1 MRKYLVAA
9 VLSALILVPSAA
21 HAGFVLDASL
31 GKGYQV
37 TSPRGTEQLNLEI
50 APGWGPS
57 LPILSMFRLQLGIVL
72 DFADKSGSST
82 NYALRPMLS
91 IIPPILPLYGR
102 LIVAVNNLR
111 EVGGSK
117 REIAYGGA
125 AGVRIGTPSIG
136 LIPSLGIFGE
146 LGALPRSRTYVD
158 GDKFTWV
165 LEARAGAYLEF

>member
-9 VLSALILVPSAA
+9 VLSALIFVPSAA
-21 HAGFVLDASL
+21 RAGFVLDASL

-37 TSPRGTEQLNLEI
+37 TSPRGTEQLNLQL

-72 DFADKSGSST
+72 DFADKTASTT
-82 NYALRPMLS
+82 NYELRPMLS
-91 IIPPILPLYGR
+91 IVPPILPLYGR
-102 LIVAVNNLR
+102 VIVAVNNLR
-111 EVGGSK
+111 EGK

-125 AGVRIGTPSIG
+125 AGMRIGTPSIG
-136 LIPSLGIFGE
+136 MIPALGVFGE
-146 LGALPRSRTYVD
+146 LGALPRSRTFVD
-158 GDKFTWV
+158 GSKVSWV